1 MKIETIEIAGLA
13 GALTALRLPFGK
25 EVRSEIET
33 RISDM
38 NAMIAFNIVSYAADI
53 TINDKDLT
61 LMQTLVKRGDEHAKV
76 VRGIMV
82 WAKITATRKWWSE
95 SDTYRQGRERL
106 ASRST
111 MHELGQRPLSVD
123 DFEVSDFVREC
134 LTPTPAPSSNNT
146 TLHFDVPEKLE
157 CRVLTM
163 YGRDYE
169 VWNNGDIYAM
179 EFVSEDKMPN
189 GKIRRR
195 TFPKTKLKLGYTKT
209 SNGYFQV
216 GIGGRKGKIEM
227 IHRIMAMA
235 FVPNP
240 DNKPFVNHIDG
251 DKGNCSP
258 TNLEWCTSAENN
270 AHARETGLANNN
282 SIRARYLQYKSSRKF
297 TEEEIMNW
305 KIMKAGGMTYEEIA
319 EHTGVSKSAIENYIL
334 YDGCFKASDNTY
346 EFRQAYKLE
355 EDINYINTLMYNETK
370 DAEILNDIKD
380 ALPEGYLQ
388 TRVDTYSYQTLRR
401 IVAQRHDH
409 RLPEWHQ
416 FIDWIKTLPLAE
428 ELILVGLE
436 DRREIEEKAKRFD
449 MIMDALENAE
459 SVNHFTELIK
469 SMFTKEE

>member
-25 EVRSEIET
+25 EVRSTIT
-33 RISDM
+33 GNVDRY
-38 NAMIAFNIVSYAADI
+38 IARNNLTGERTHLIVWNGSVDI
-53 TINDKDLT
+53 NNKDLS
-61 LMQTLVKRGDEHAKV
+61 LMQTLIKRGDEHAKV

-95 SDTYRQGRERL
+95 SDTYRNGRERL
-106 ASRST
+106 ASGST

-146 TLHFDVPEKLE
+146 TLHFDVPDKLE

-195 TFPKTKLKLGYTKT
+195 TFPKTKLKLGYTRSAT
-209 SNGYFQV
+209 GYFQV
-216 GIGGRKGKIEM
+216 GIGGKKGKIEM

-270 AHARETGLANNN
+270 AQAREIGLANNN
-282 SIRARYLQYKSSRKF
+282 SIRSRYLQYKSSRKF
-297 TEEEIMNW
+297 TEEEVMNW
-305 KIMKAGGMTYEEIA
+305 KIMKAGGMTYEEKSKQ
-319 EHTGVSKSAIENYIL
+319 TGVSK
-334 YDGCFKASDNTY
+334 
-346 EFRQAYKLE
+346 
-355 EDINYINTLMYNETK
+355 
-370 DAEILNDIKD
+370 
-380 ALPEGYLQ
+380 
-388 TRVDTYSYQTLRR
+388 
-401 IVAQRHDH
+401 
-409 RLPEWHQ
+409 
-416 FIDWIKTLPLAE
+416 
-428 ELILVGLE
+428 
-436 DRREIEEKAKRFD
+436 
-449 MIMDALENAE
+449 
-459 SVNHFTELIK
+459 
-469 SMFTKEE
+469 